1 MESVCSDILEQVQLM
16 DTPSRL
22 MVIAIAVQLSSDRKV
37 KAIQIRKDDCN
48 IVFNVSPFYY
58 FGRAVIL
65 SNYYLKTT
73 GFTSRAHFPAALRAV
88 LTSNLII
95 KLGCNIKQ
103 ALLDVAVAYNDPEI
117 QLALRSNPPIL
128 ELSQHAKLK
137 GFVRE
142 GSASLH
148 VLVGKVLKKCFNPP
162 TPTEMWNST
171 SYAHRLHTH
180 IETIWQVYLS
190 MNVNTSVGLPL
201 VKAQLETNGYLVTLF
216 QASVPVAE
224 GLIIWPRSNFI
235 DVVKDGEGNHQKIK
249 ITPTCSLIQVTKV
262 LRPNS
267 IHRRHGQCLSWIFDH
282 EKLAVVT
289 TSMLRT
295 RGVISPISSSS
306 SDSDIA
312 AIPVVN
318 LTEPFTLS
326 IPPNGEPFP
335 QMIDEDQDIFEEPD
349 NEDLDTDRVTVNREE
364 QIAINDTT
372 PGPAAVRNLKLLLI
386 L

>member
-1 MESVCSDILEQVQLM
+1 M
-16 DTPSRL
+16 
-22 MVIAIAVQLSSDRKV
+22 
-37 KAIQIRKDDCN
+37 
-48 IVFNVSPFYY
+48 
-58 FGRAVIL
+58 
-65 SNYYLKTT
+65 
-73 GFTSRAHFPAALRAV
+73 
-88 LTSNLII
+88 II

-103 ALLDVAVAYNDPEI
+103 ALLDVAVAYDDPEI
-117 QLALRSNPPIL
+117 QLSLRSNPPIL

-148 VLVGKVLKKCFNPP
+148 ALVGKVLDKCFNPP
-162 TPTEMWNST
+162 TPTEAWNSAG
-171 SYAHRLHTH
+171 YAKRLHTH

-201 VKAQLETNGYLVTLF
+201 VKAQLETNGHLVTLF

-224 GLIIWPRSNFI
+224 GHIIWPRSNSI

-249 ITPTCSLIQVTKV
+249 ITPTCSLIQITKV

-282 EKLAVVT
+282 EKQAVVT
-289 TSMLRT
+289 TSTLRT

-306 SDSDIA
+306 LGVSDSDIA
-312 AIPVVN
+312 TIPEVN
-318 LTEPFTLS
+318 LTEPFILS

-335 QMIDEDQDIFEEPD
+335 QTIDPDQDIFEDYD
-349 NEDLDTDRVTVNREE
+349 NEDLDIYRSENRGE
-364 QIAINDTT
+364 QFDSTNDTPPEST
-372 PGPAAVRNLKLLLI
+372 VCNYWFFVAFN
-386 L
+386 